1 MKVLIVFAL
10 FIALVSAFPS
20 GESEP
25 EPEPSVEMDMKPE
38 QKEEHKNDLSSVDAK
53 PQGDHEESVA
63 ERAKRFVFV
72 SVLPFFQP
80 LVYGVAEPVA
90 TQSVASSGSSASSAS
105 YSTSSATVTN
115 AAAPIS
121 VAATPIGYQPLV
133 RVQAP
138 FVNVVV

>member
-1 MKVLIVFAL
+1 MKVLIVFAV

-25 EPEPSVEMDMKPE
+25 SVETDVKPE

-72 SVLPFFQP
+72 SVLPFLQP
-80 LVYGVAEPVA
+80 LYTIAEPVA
-90 TQSVASSGSSASSAS
+90 TQSAASSGSSASSAS
-105 YSTSSATVTN
+105 YSTSSAVVTSA

-133 RVQAP
+133 RVHAP